1 MEICACSK
9 REIGGETTCGE
20 VSHLPVGDNLYKCLV
35 SKDPEIHSSGL
46 RRELRQLTP
55 RLTSQLQI
63 SCPAQRRDHG
73 GRRPRAPHRPQQ
85 DLHPAGVVPPLQ
97 EARPG
102 PHLAPAPGVSWGQQ
116 EDDLTVITMDRA
128 AASFS
133 LAGDL
138 SRLETPAA
146 INNPTEATMKVRT
159 NIYIYCF
166 TKLILKQ

>member
-1 MEICACSK
+1 M
-9 REIGGETTCGE
+9 
-20 VSHLPVGDNLYKCLV
+20 
-35 SKDPEIHSSGL
+35 
-46 RRELRQLTP
+46 TP

-73 GRRPRAPHRPQQ
+73 GRRPRAPLRPQQ

-116 EDDLTVITMDRA
+116 EDDLTMITMDRA

-146 INNPTEATMKVRT
+146 INNTTEATVKVRKH
-159 NIYIYCF
+159 I
-166 TKLILKQ
+166 

>member
-1 MEICACSK
+1 MWRS
-9 REIGGETTCGE
+9 
-20 VSHLPVGDNLYKCLV
+20 VPSPWWDNLVQCLV
-35 SKDPEIHSSGL
+35 SKDPESHSSGL
-46 RRELRQLTP
+46 RRGRELRQLTP

-73 GRRPRAPHRPQQ
+73 GRRPRAPLRPQQ
-85 DLHPAGVVPPLQ
+85 DLHPAGGLPPLQ
-97 EARPG
+97 ETRPG

-116 EDDLTVITMDRA
+116 EDDLTMITVITMDRA

-146 INNPTEATMKVRT
+146 INNPTEATMKVRKH
-159 NIYIYCF
+159 I
-166 TKLILKQ
+166 

>member
-1 MEICACSK
+1 MWRS
-9 REIGGETTCGE
+9 
-20 VSHLPVGDNLYKCLV
+20 VLSPWWDNLVKCMV
-35 SKDPEIHSSGL
+35 SKDPESHSSSL
-46 RRELRQLTP
+46 QRELWQLTP

-73 GRRPRAPHRPQQ
+73 GRRPRAPHRSQQ

-116 EDDLTVITMDRA
+116 EDDLTTITISTMTTMMDRA

-146 INNPTEATMKVRT
+146 INNTTEATMKVRKH
-159 NIYIYCF
+159 I
-166 TKLILKQ
+166 

>member
-1 MEICACSK
+1 
-9 REIGGETTCGE
+9 
-20 VSHLPVGDNLYKCLV
+20 
-35 SKDPEIHSSGL
+35 
-46 RRELRQLTP
+46 
-55 RLTSQLQI
+55 
-63 SCPAQRRDHG
+63 
-73 GRRPRAPHRPQQ
+73 
-85 DLHPAGVVPPLQ
+85 
-97 EARPG
+97 
-102 PHLAPAPGVSWGQQ
+102 
-116 EDDLTVITMDRA
+116 MDRA